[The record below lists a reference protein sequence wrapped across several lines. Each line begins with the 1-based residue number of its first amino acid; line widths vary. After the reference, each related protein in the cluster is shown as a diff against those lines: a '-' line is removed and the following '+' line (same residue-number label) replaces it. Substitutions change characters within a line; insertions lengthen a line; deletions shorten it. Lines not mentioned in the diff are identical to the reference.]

1 MPRFGVIMNPYTNS
15 STVVRQLF
23 VSEPF
28 HNTIAVVSLV
38 IVGNAPNQV
47 FGLGTIA
54 RIGRVGQS
62 CAGAGPDRTKD
73 KTEAIKDNT
82 VRIKACYW
90 VS

>member
-1 MPRFGVIMNPYTNS
+1 MNTSLMPPGLV
-15 STVVRQLF
+15 
-23 VSEPF
+23 
-28 HNTIAVVSLV
+28 VVS
-38 IVGNAPNQV
+38 
-47 FGLGTIA
+47 A

-73 KTEAIKDNT
+73 KTAAIKIDNT